1 MVVIKIQNVDEVERF
16 MINLPKRIERELTRT
31 NTAFMERVMK
41 SAKDKAPVDTGS
53 LKESI
58 KLLPVRKGKNVKK
71 WQLVVSSPY
80 ALFQEEGFTPH
91 AFYANPSRGF
101 KSTYLSSGFT
111 FFVSKWTPFVKPA
124 INEQI
129 KTFPNKLNTAMRRAI
144 KK

>member
-71 WQLVVSSPY
+71 WQLVVGSPY

-91 AFYANPSRGF
+91 SFFAGGTINTT
-101 KSTYLSSGFT
+101 KSSIGKTWY
-111 FFVSKWTPFVKPA
+111 VSKWTPFVKPA

-129 KTFPNKLNTAMRRAI
+129 KTFPHKLNAAMRRAI